1 MVEVLRKVFWA
12 LLSLMSALFTIGF
25 GVCAGRGLLWS
36 LSGLDNGLGF
46 LILGSVMLGA
56 SLAWGFWKLAL
67 YSNRQLH
74 SHSADERA
82 KEEQP

>member
-12 LLSLMSALFTIGF
+12 LLGLMAALFTIGF
-25 GVCAGRGLLWS
+25 GVCAGKGLLWS
-36 LSGLDNGLGF
+36 LSELRSGLGF
-46 LILGSVMLGA
+46 LILGLVVLGA

-74 SHSADERA
+74 SHSADDGA
-82 KEEQP
+82 GKEQP

>member
-12 LLSLMSALFTIGF
+12 LLGLMAALFTIGF
-25 GVCAGRGLLWS
+25 GVCAGQGLLWS
-36 LSGLDNGLGF
+36 FSQLRSSLGF
-46 LILGSVMLGA
+46 LTLGLTVMGA
-56 SLAWGFWKLAL
+56 SLAWSFAKLAL

-74 SHSADERA
+74 SHSADESA